1 MLCCNGQFYTHH
13 VHEELNRVG
22 IVQSWYCTELVLYRV
37 GIVQCEGALC
47 AMKHLLQIEVIYH
60 EMSFLKKHYCGCLNL
75 WIQKCKYYFKLIFIC

>member
-37 GIVQCEGALC
+37 GIVQ
-47 AMKHLLQIEVIYH
+47 
-60 EMSFLKKHYCGCLNL
+60 SWYCTELVLYRVGIVQSWYCTA
-75 WIQKCKYYFKLIFIC
+75 